1 MVQRLRSHLGPVA
14 RFICRRLTI
23 GLLTIF
29 AISVL
34 SFTVIQLP
42 PGDFVS
48 NYVAR
53 LSQTGGIG
61 TAEDVARLRADLGLD
76 RPAYVRYAHWTWNI
90 LHGDFG
96 RSLDLGRPVG
106 ELIGERLGLTLLV
119 ALGGLFFA
127 WVFALPIGIYCA
139 SHRGSIA
146 DYLLTVVGMVG
157 MAVPAFLLALF
168 AMYVAFRYFDIDLG
182 AVQSPQYL
190 DEPASLAKTLDLL
203 RHLILPTAILG
214 LGTMTRLF
222 RILRA
227 NLLDEIGKPY
237 VVTARAKGMR
247 ELALIVKYPTRIA
260 LNPFIST
267 IGLVLPQLV
276 SGSLIIS
283 LVMSLPTLGPL
294 LLRALLAQDMFLA
307 GAIMLVLAVLTVV
320 GMLIS
325 DLLLAWLDPRIRLQY

>member
-1 MVQRLRSHLGPVA
+1 VA
-14 RFICRRLTI
+14 RFVCQRLAI
-23 GLLTIF
+23 GLVTIW

-34 SFTVIQLP
+34 SFVIIQLP

-48 NYVAR
+48 NYVAQ
-53 LSQTGGIG
+53 LSQSGGIG
-61 TAEDVARLRADLGLD
+61 SAEDIARLRTDLGLD
-76 RPAYVRYAHWTWNI
+76 QPGYLRYAHWAWNV

-127 WVFALPIGIYCA
+127 WAAALPMGIYCA
-139 SHRGSIA
+139 THRGSA
-146 DYLLTVVGMVG
+146 GDYLLTIIGMTGV
-157 MAVPAFLLALF
+157 AIPNFLLSLL
-168 AMYVAFRYFDIDLG
+168 AMYVAFRYFNIDLG
-182 AVQSPQYL
+182 EVHSPQYV
-190 DEPASLAKTLDLL
+190 DAPASLARTFDLL
-203 RHLILPTAILG
+203 RHLLLPMAILG

-247 ELALIVKYPTRIA
+247 ELALIIKYPTRLA
-260 LNPFIST
+260 LNPFVSA
-267 IGLVLPQLV
+267 IGLMLPQLI
-276 SGSLIIS
+276 SGSLIMS

-294 LLRALLAQDMFLA
+294 LLRALQAQDMFLA

-320 GMLIS
+320 GMLVS
-325 DLLLAWLDPRIRLQY
+325 DLLLVWLDPRIRLKSQGPA

>member
-1 MVQRLRSHLGPVA
+1 
-14 RFICRRLTI
+14 
-23 GLLTIF
+23 LLTIW

-34 SFTVIQLP
+34 SFTIIQLP

-61 TAEDVARLRADLGLD
+61 TAEDVVRLRADLGLD
-76 RPAYVRYAHWTWNI
+76 RPAYVRYAHWAWNV

-96 RSLDLGRPVG
+96 RSLDLGRPVS

-119 ALGGLFFA
+119 ALGGLLFA
-127 WVFALPIGIYCA
+127 WVLALPIGIYCA
-139 SHRGSIA
+139 LHRGSIA
-146 DYLLTVVGMVG
+146 DYVLTVIGMVG
-157 MAVPAFLLALF
+157 MAVPAFLLSLF
-168 AMYVAFRYFDIDLG
+168 AMYVAFRYFDVDLG
-182 AVQSPQYL
+182 EVQSPQYL
-190 DEPASLAKTLDLL
+190 DAPASFAKTVDLL

-214 LGTMTRLF
+214 LGAMTRLF

-247 ELALIVKYPTRIA
+247 ELALVVKYPTRIA
-260 LNPFIST
+260 LNPFVST
-267 IGLVLPQLV
+267 IGLMLPQLI

-307 GAIMLVLAVLTVV
+307 GAIMLVLATLTVV